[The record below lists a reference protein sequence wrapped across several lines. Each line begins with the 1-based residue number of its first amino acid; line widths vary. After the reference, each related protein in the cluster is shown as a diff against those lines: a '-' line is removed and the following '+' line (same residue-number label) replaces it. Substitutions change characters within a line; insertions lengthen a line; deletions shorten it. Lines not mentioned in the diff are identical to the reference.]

1 MTSSTSHSPVN
12 IPPPPVVPAPKRS
25 TPPLTA
31 VNSRT
36 REQPIMRVR
45 RNSHS
50 PAESRRHGNQ
60 NVKKSYR
67 TAQAAGFTVL
77 ESISGDPCT
86 NQSDKR
92 KLENYHKRVGRSHS
106 NSPANSFESSHRSI
120 SISPGLNA
128 IRQAHISDRPR
139 VVPGFERRS
148 SFRTHESKPY
158 SRF

>member
-50 PAESRRHGNQ
+50 PAESRRHGNH
-60 NVKKSYR
+60 NVKKSYK

-77 ESISGDPCT
+77 ESMSGVPWNT
-86 NQSDKR
+86 GNDK
-92 KLENYHKRVGRSHS
+92 KKQENYHKKTGRSHS
-106 NSPANSFESSHRSI
+106 NSPVNSVDSSHRSI
-120 SISPGLNA
+120 SGSPSLNA
-128 IRQAHISDRPR
+128 TR
-139 VVPGFERRS
+139 
-148 SFRTHESKPY
+148 
-158 SRF
+158 